1 MNEAIRYD
9 VVVVGAGPAGLA
21 ASLAAANRGAK
32 VALIDEG
39 QVPGGQIWRA
49 HRGRPS
55 SGAISRVRALSEA
68 GVNLWSGCT
77 VFDAPGSGTLGVA
90 REGQGFALTYSRLVL
105 ACGAREVF
113 LPFPGWRTPG
123 VVGVG
128 GLQALVKGGLS
139 VENKEVI
146 VCGSGPLLVAVASYL
161 RRAGA
166 SVPMLL
172 ECVPAANLRSLAIPL
187 LTRPTLLRQAMS
199 LRWSLR
205 GVRIALGAQ
214 VLGVEGSQEGKSLRW
229 SDARGRG
236 FQTRF
241 DWLACG
247 FGLVPNLELAG
258 LLGCEMAG
266 QAVGVDDSLE
276 TSVRGV
282 FAAGEL
288 LGIGGVECALIEGEI
303 AGASAAG
310 DSGPATQLRSRRR
323 HARAWADSLGSAYA
337 WRTSYLSPPGDEET
351 LCVCEGVRL
360 GAVKAC
366 SGFREARV
374 CHRLGMG
381 PCQGKTCGPAAT
393 RLFGWEAEPPKAPIR
408 PVQVGSWLGVLD
420 PGSAPDRN
428 EP

>member
-49 HRGRPS
+49 HRGSPS
-55 SGAISRVRALSEA
+55 SGAVPRVRALSEA

-77 VFDAPGSGTLGVA
+77 VFDAPASGTLGIA
-90 REGQGFALTYSRLVL
+90 REGQGFALSYGRLVL

-123 VVGVG
+123 VVGAG

-139 VENKEVI
+139 VENKTVI

-161 RRAGA
+161 RRSAA
-166 SVPMLL
+166 SVPVLL
-172 ECVPAANLRSLAIPL
+172 ECVPAANLRRLAFPL
-187 LTRPTLLRQAMS
+187 LTRPALLRQAVG

-205 GVRIALGAQ
+205 GVRIALGAR
-214 VLGVEGSQEGKSLRW
+214 VLGVEGSQGGKRLRW
-229 SDARGRG
+229 SDAKGRE

-258 LLGCEMAG
+258 LLGCEIAG
-266 QAVGVDDSLE
+266 QAVVVDETLE
-276 TSVRGV
+276 TSIRGV
-282 FAAGEL
+282 FAAGEQ

-303 AGASAAG
+303 AGAAAAG

-323 HARAWADSLGSAYA
+323 RARAWGDSLGSAYA
-337 WRTSYLSPPGDEET
+337 WRASYLSPPNDEES

-360 GAVKAC
+360 GAVKGR

-381 PCQGKTCGPAAT
+381 PCQGKVCGPAAT

-420 PGSAPDRN
+420 PGSASDRN
-428 EP
+428 QT

>member
-1 MNEAIRYD
+1 
-9 VVVVGAGPAGLA
+9 
-21 ASLAAANRGAK
+21 
-32 VALIDEG
+32 
-39 QVPGGQIWRA
+39 
-49 HRGRPS
+49 
-55 SGAISRVRALSEA
+55 
-68 GVNLWSGCT
+68 
-77 VFDAPGSGTLGVA
+77 
-90 REGQGFALTYSRLVL
+90 
-105 ACGAREVF
+105 
-113 LPFPGWRTPG
+113 

-214 VLGVEGSQEGKSLRW
+214 VLGVEGSQEDKSLRW
-229 SDARGRG
+229 SDARGRE
-236 FQTRF
+236 FQTHF

-247 FGLVPNLELAG
+247 FGLVPNLELAS
-258 LLGCEMAG
+258 LLGCEMSG
-266 QAVGVDDSLE
+266 QAVGVDESLE

-303 AGASAAG
+303 AGAS
-310 DSGPATQLRSRRR
+310 Q
-323 HARAWADSLGSAYA
+323 RA
-337 WRTSYLSPPGDEET
+337 
-351 LCVCEGVRL
+351 
-360 GAVKAC
+360 
-366 SGFREARV
+366 
-374 CHRLGMG
+374 
-381 PCQGKTCGPAAT
+381 
-393 RLFGWEAEPPKAPIR
+393 I
-408 PVQVGSWLGVLD
+408 PVQPPNCCRGE
-420 PGSAPDRN
+420 SAPVLGRNRLDR
-428 EP
+428 PTPGGPPTSPRRATKRLCASVRAFAWGQ